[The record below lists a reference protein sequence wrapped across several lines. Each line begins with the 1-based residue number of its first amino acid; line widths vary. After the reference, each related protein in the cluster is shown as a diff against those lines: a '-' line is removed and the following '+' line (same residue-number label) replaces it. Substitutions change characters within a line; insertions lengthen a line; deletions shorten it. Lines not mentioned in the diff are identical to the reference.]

1 MFLENR
7 ELIGYGNVNINS
19 SLYPERSFIKTLL
32 SGDFGLAKTFWMYVF
47 MLGMFVNIG
56 IVMVPEVSIGIL
68 AILILITSTLFA
80 IPLHIAM
87 WRAANK
93 YRGPKIWAI
102 LAKLNVKIH
111 LFSFIWAILLS
122 VVFVNVDNYLSHV

>member
-7 ELIGYGNVNINS
+7 ELIGYGNVNINT
-19 SLYPERSFIKTLL
+19 SLYPERSFIKILL

-47 MLGMFVNIG
+47 MLGVFINLGMVMVPQISIG
-56 IVMVPEVSIGIL
+56 IV
-68 AILILITSTLFA
+68 AILILIASTVFA
-80 IPLHIAM
+80 IPLHIAI

-102 LAKLNVKIH
+102 LAKINVKVQ